1 MGKKKNKKYKNHFS
15 SWEDLR
21 NPSKKDKKGKK
32 NREDGIKATLGKK
45 DAKANRKIIMAPVEV
60 PASFSKSR
68 RECNH
73 AGDTLTAA
81 EFRNMTPA
89 YSAYTPLLDEA
100 CGRYGED
107 HVHVC
112 KACFDV
118 LVDRDQI
125 NIDMIKGA
133 MTTLY
138 LASNMVVANVK
149 MKDDEVEDL
158 NKAKDRMMNF
168 ATKLVAIMTE
178 NIAANEAETSGG
190 GDSKTYNQNA
200 GLTLE

>member
-1 MGKKKNKKYKNHFS
+1 MGKKNKKNKNHFS
-15 SWEDLR
+15 AWDNLR
-21 NPSKKDKKGKK
+21 SPKKDKKSKK
-32 NREDGIKATLGKK
+32 SDDGIKATLGKK

-125 NIDMIKGA
+125 TLDQIKGA

-138 LASNMVVANVK
+138 LASNMVVANVR

-158 NKAKDRMMNF
+158 NKAKDKMMNF
-168 ATKLVAIMTE
+168 AMKLVSILSE
-178 NIAANEAETSGG
+178 NMATNEAETSGG
-190 GDSKTYNQNA
+190 GDSKSYNQNS

>member
-1 MGKKKNKKYKNHFS
+1 MGKKNKKNKNHFS
-15 SWEDLR
+15 AWDNLR
-21 NPSKKDKKGKK
+21 SPKKDKKNKK
-32 NREDGIKATLGKK
+32 SDDGIKATLGKK

-73 AGDTLTAA
+73 AGDTLSAA

-100 CGRYGED
+100 CGRFGED

-125 NIDMIKGA
+125 NIDQIKGA

-138 LASNMVVANVK
+138 LASNMVVANVR

-158 NKAKDRMMNF
+158 NKAKDKMMNF
-168 ATKLVAIMTE
+168 AMKLVSILSE
-178 NIAANEAETSGG
+178 NMATNEAETSGG
-190 GDSKTYNQNA
+190 GDSKSYNQNS

>member
-1 MGKKKNKKYKNHFS
+1 MGKKNKKNKNHFS
-15 SWEDLR
+15 AWEDLR
-21 NPSKKDKKGKK
+21 SPSKKDKKSKK
-32 NREDGIKATLGKK
+32 SDDGIKATLGKK

-100 CGRYGED
+100 CGRYGEG
-107 HVHVC
+107 HVHIC

-125 NIDMIKGA
+125 NIDQIKGA

-158 NKAKDRMMNF
+158 NKAKDKMMNF
-168 ATKLVAIMTE
+168 AMKLVSIMSE
-178 NIAANEAETSGG
+178 NIDTNEAETSGG
-190 GDSKTYNQNA
+190 GDSKTYQNA

>member
-1 MGKKKNKKYKNHFS
+1 MGKKNKKNKNHFS
-15 SWEDLR
+15 AWDNLR
-21 NPSKKDKKGKK
+21 SPKKDKKNKK
-32 NREDGIKATLGKK
+32 SDDGIKATLGKK

-73 AGDTLTAA
+73 AGDTLSAA

-100 CGRYGED
+100 CGRFGED

-125 NIDMIKGA
+125 NIDQIKGA

-138 LASNMVVANVK
+138 LASNMVVANVR

-158 NKAKDRMMNF
+158 NKAKDKMMNF
-168 ATKLVAIMTE
+168 AMKLVSILSE
-178 NIAANEAETSGG
+178 NMATNEAETSGG
-190 GDSKTYNQNA
+190 GDGKSYNQNS

>member
-1 MGKKKNKKYKNHFS
+1 MGKKNKKNKNHFS
-15 SWEDLR
+15 AWDNLR
-21 NPSKKDKKGKK
+21 SPKKDKKNKK
-32 NREDGIKATLGKK
+32 SDDGIKATLGKK

-73 AGDTLTAA
+73 AGDTLSAA

-125 NIDMIKGA
+125 TLDQIKGA

-138 LASNMVVANVK
+138 LASNMVVANVR

-158 NKAKDRMMNF
+158 NKAKDKMMNF
-168 ATKLVAIMTE
+168 AMKLVSILSE
-178 NIAANEAETSGG
+178 NMATNEAETSGG
-190 GDSKTYNQNA
+190 GDSKSYNQNS

>member
-1 MGKKKNKKYKNHFS
+1 MGKKNKKNKNHFS
-15 SWEDLR
+15 AWDNLR
-21 NPSKKDKKGKK
+21 SPKKDKKNKK
-32 NREDGIKATLGKK
+32 SDDGIKATLGKK

-73 AGDTLTAA
+73 AGDTLSAA

-100 CGRYGED
+100 CGRFGED

-125 NIDMIKGA
+125 NIDQIKGA

-138 LASNMVVANVK
+138 LASNMVVANVR

-158 NKAKDRMMNF
+158 NKAKDKMMNF
-168 ATKLVAIMTE
+168 AMKLVSILSE
-178 NIAANEAETSGG
+178 NMATKEAETSGG
-190 GDSKTYNQNA
+190 GDGKSYNQNS

>member
-1 MGKKKNKKYKNHFS
+1 MGKKNKKNKNHFS
-15 SWEDLR
+15 AWDNLR
-21 NPSKKDKKGKK
+21 NPSKKDKKSKK
-32 NREDGIKATLGKK
+32 SEDGIKATLGKK
-45 DAKANRKIIMAPVEV
+45 DAKANREIIMAPVEV

-73 AGDTLTAA
+73 AGDTLSAA

-125 NIDMIKGA
+125 NIDAIKGA

-138 LASNMVVANVK
+138 LASNMVVANVR

-158 NKAKDRMMNF
+158 NKAKDKMMNF
-168 ATKLVAIMTE
+168 AMKLVSIMSE
-178 NIAANEAETSGG
+178 NISANEAETSGG
-190 GDSKTYNQNA
+190 GDSKTYNQNS

>member
-1 MGKKKNKKYKNHFS
+1 MGKKNKKKYANHFS
-15 SWEDLR
+15 AWDNLR
-21 NPSKKDKKGKK
+21 NPKKSKKGKK
-32 NREDGIKATLGKK
+32 VKEGVKATLGKK
-45 DAKANRKIIMAPVEV
+45 DAKANRKIVMAPVEV

-118 LVDRDQI
+118 LVDRDLI
-125 NIDMIKGA
+125 NIDAIKGA

-138 LASNMVVANVK
+138 VASNMAVANIE
-149 MKDDEVEDL
+149 MKDDEVEEL
-158 NKAKDRMMNF
+158 NKAKDKMMNF
-168 ATKLVAIMTE
+168 AMKLVAIISE
-178 NIAANEAETSGG
+178 NANTDEAAASGG
-190 GDSKTYNQNA
+190 GDNTTYNQNS

>member
-1 MGKKKNKKYKNHFS
+1 MGKKNKKNKNHFS
-15 SWEDLR
+15 AWDNLR
-21 NPSKKDKKGKK
+21 SPKKDKKSKK
-32 NREDGIKATLGKK
+32 SDDGIKATLGKK

-73 AGDTLTAA
+73 AGDTLSAA

-100 CGRYGED
+100 CGRFGED

-125 NIDMIKGA
+125 NIDQIKGA

-138 LASNMVVANVK
+138 LASNMVVANVR

-158 NKAKDRMMNF
+158 NKAKDKMMNF
-168 ATKLVAIMTE
+168 AMKLVSILSE
-178 NIAANEAETSGG
+178 NMATNEAETSGG
-190 GDSKTYNQNA
+190 GDGKSYNQNS

>member
-1 MGKKKNKKYKNHFS
+1 MGKKNKKNKNHFS
-15 SWEDLR
+15 AWEDLR
-21 NPSKKDKKGKK
+21 SPSKKDKKNKK
-32 NREDGIKATLGKK
+32 SDDGIKATLGKK

-100 CGRYGED
+100 CGRYGEG
-107 HVHVC
+107 HVHIC

-125 NIDMIKGA
+125 NIDQIKGA

-158 NKAKDRMMNF
+158 NKAKDKMMNF
-168 ATKLVAIMTE
+168 AMKLVSIMSE
-178 NIAANEAETSGG
+178 NVASNEAETSGG
-190 GDSKTYNQNA
+190 GDSKTYQNA

>member
-21 NPSKKDKKGKK
+21 NPSKKSKKGKK
-32 NREDGIKATLGKK
+32 VKEGVKATLGKK
-45 DAKANRKIIMAPVEV
+45 DAKANRKIVMAPVEV

-118 LVDRDQI
+118 LVDRDLI
-125 NIDMIKGA
+125 NIDAIKGA

-138 LASNMVVANVK
+138 VASNMAVANIE
-149 MKDDEVEDL
+149 MKDDEVEEL
-158 NKAKDRMMNF
+158 NKAKDKMMNF
-168 ATKLVAIMTE
+168 AMKLVTIISE
-178 NIAANEAETSGG
+178 NANTDEAAASGG
-190 GDSKTYNQNA
+190 GDNATYNQNS

>member
-1 MGKKKNKKYKNHFS
+1 M
-15 SWEDLR
+15 
-21 NPSKKDKKGKK
+21 SKKHTEGYLS
-32 NREDGIKATLGKK
+32 AK
-45 DAKANRKIIMAPVEV
+45 DSRRISKANRKIIMAPVEV

-73 AGDTLTAA
+73 AGDTLSAA

-125 NIDMIKGA
+125 NIDAIKGA

-138 LASNMVVANVK
+138 LASNMVVANVR

-158 NKAKDRMMNF
+158 NKAKDKMMNF
-168 ATKLVAIMTE
+168 AMKLVSIMSE
-178 NIAANEAETSGG
+178 NISANEAETSGG
-190 GDSKTYNQNA
+190 GDSKTYNQNS

>member
-1 MGKKKNKKYKNHFS
+1 MGKKNKKNKNHFS
-15 SWEDLR
+15 AWDNLR
-21 NPSKKDKKGKK
+21 SPSKKDKKNKK
-32 NREDGIKATLGKK
+32 SDDGIKATLGKK

-73 AGDTLTAA
+73 AGDTLSAA

-125 NIDMIKGA
+125 NIDQIKGA

-138 LASNMVVANVK
+138 LASNMVVANVR

-168 ATKLVAIMTE
+168 AMKLVSIMSE
-178 NIAANEAETSGG
+178 NIASANEAETSGG
-190 GDSKTYNQNA
+190 GDGKTYNQNA

>member
-1 MGKKKNKKYKNHFS
+1 MGKKNKKNKNHFS
-15 SWEDLR
+15 AWEDLR
-21 NPSKKDKKGKK
+21 SPSKKDKKNKK
-32 NREDGIKATLGKK
+32 SDDGIKATLGKK

-100 CGRYGED
+100 CGRYGEG
-107 HVHVC
+107 HVHIC

-125 NIDMIKGA
+125 NIDQIKGA

-138 LASNMVVANVK
+138 LASNMVVANVR

-158 NKAKDRMMNF
+158 NKAKDKMMNF
-168 ATKLVAIMTE
+168 AMKLVSIMSE

>member
-1 MGKKKNKKYKNHFS
+1 MGKKNKKNKNHFS
-15 SWEDLR
+15 AWDNLR
-21 NPSKKDKKGKK
+21 SPKKDKKNKK
-32 NREDGIKATLGKK
+32 SDDGIKATLGKK

-73 AGDTLTAA
+73 AGDTLSAA

-125 NIDMIKGA
+125 NIDQIKGA

-138 LASNMVVANVK
+138 LASNMVVANVR

-158 NKAKDRMMNF
+158 NKAKDKMMNF
-168 ATKLVAIMTE
+168 AMKLVSIMSE
-178 NIAANEAETSGG
+178 NIASANEAETSGG
-190 GDSKTYNQNA
+190 GDGKTYNQNA

>member
-1 MGKKKNKKYKNHFS
+1 MGKKNKKNKNHFS
-15 SWEDLR
+15 AWDNLR
-21 NPSKKDKKGKK
+21 NPSKKDKKSKK
-32 NREDGIKATLGKK
+32 SDDGIKATLGKK

-60 PASFSKSR
+60 PSSFSKSR

-125 NIDMIKGA
+125 TLDQIKGA

-138 LASNMVVANVK
+138 LASNMVVANVR

-158 NKAKDRMMNF
+158 NKAKDKMMNF
-168 ATKLVAIMTE
+168 AMKLVSILSE
-178 NIAANEAETSGG
+178 NMATNEAETSGG
-190 GDSKTYNQNA
+190 GDSKSYNQNS

>member
-1 MGKKKNKKYKNHFS
+1 MGKKNKKNKNHFS
-15 SWEDLR
+15 AWEDLR
-21 NPSKKDKKGKK
+21 SPSKKDKKSKK
-32 NREDGIKATLGKK
+32 SDDGIKATLGKK

-100 CGRYGED
+100 CGRYGEG
-107 HVHVC
+107 HVHIC

-125 NIDMIKGA
+125 NIDQIKGA

-138 LASNMVVANVK
+138 LASNMIVANVK

-158 NKAKDRMMNF
+158 NKAKDKMMNF
-168 ATKLVAIMTE
+168 AMKLVSIMSE
-178 NIAANEAETSGG
+178 NIDTNEAETSGG
-190 GDSKTYNQNA
+190 GDSKTYQNA

>member
-1 MGKKKNKKYKNHFS
+1 MGKKNKKNKNHFS
-15 SWEDLR
+15 AWDNLR
-21 NPSKKDKKGKK
+21 SPKKDKKNKK
-32 NREDGIKATLGKK
+32 SDDGIKATLGKK

-73 AGDTLTAA
+73 AGDTQSAA

-100 CGRYGED
+100 CGRFGED

-125 NIDMIKGA
+125 NIDQIKGA

-138 LASNMVVANVK
+138 LASNMVVANVR

-158 NKAKDRMMNF
+158 NKAKDKMMNF
-168 ATKLVAIMTE
+168 AMKLVSILSE
-178 NIAANEAETSGG
+178 NMATNEAETSGG
-190 GDSKTYNQNA
+190 GDGKSYNQNS